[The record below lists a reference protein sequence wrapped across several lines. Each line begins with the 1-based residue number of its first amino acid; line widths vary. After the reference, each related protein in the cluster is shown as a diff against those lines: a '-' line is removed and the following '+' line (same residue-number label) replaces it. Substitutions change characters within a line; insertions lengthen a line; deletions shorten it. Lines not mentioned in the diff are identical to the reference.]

1 MRAGLITFHFAH
13 HYGAQLQAYAT
24 MRAVQALGAE
34 CQIIDYR
41 LPHTVG
47 TNRVFKSGRSVR
59 DLASNGHTALHYP
72 AFQRRFQR
80 FEDFVAREMALT
92 PRQYSSARELAAEPP
107 DCDVFLA
114 GSDQIWNP
122 YIFQD
127 KQFDPAFLLAF
138 AGEKRRIAYAPSL
151 GVPEL
156 PADKAGQLKA
166 FLEPFSALSVREKRG
181 QALLRQAAGR
191 EARVVLDPTLLLTGE
206 EWGKLAVPPQ
216 GKRGYILCYFVSDP
230 GETAP
235 YAQELAR
242 RTGLPIV
249 QLAGARRK
257 IPGAKDLVFD
267 AGPREFL
274 GLFQHAAYVVTNSF
288 HGAVFSLQF
297 QRPFFTSM
305 SPKERREPT
314 WSRIYSL
321 LSRLGCTGRVI
332 GLEETDA
339 IDAPMDY
346 AAIGA
351 RLSEARADSLAYL
364 KAALYGEPLPELPQ
378 EEQTSKGPVLCRRED
393 CTGCAA
399 CASICPVDAIT
410 MKPDREGFLR
420 PVVGD
425 TCILCRKCEG
435 VCPILHPYEKGPAP
449 ESAWAVWSQREDE
462 RVQSSSGGVFSLLV
476 RQVLEQGGAVFGA
489 ALEEDKTVR
498 HVCVRREEE
507 LAPLRGSKYVQSE
520 TGEAFRQVRGLL
532 AADTPVLFVGTACQ
546 VDGLLQ
552 YLGGPQ
558 EKLLTCDLVCH
569 GTPSPA
575 VFRACLDRLEE
586 EQGRQIA
593 HVRFRDKTKGWK
605 RPHFTVDFQDGTSWS
620 EELYSTP
627 FGRGFG
633 ASLYLRPACALC
645 RYASTSRPADLTL
658 GDFWGLD
665 EALELPVDRDKGISL
680 VLVHTEKGREALDAA
695 APGLGKMERPLAEA
709 VAGNPRLA
717 SPVQANPRRA
727 VFFAAFA
734 AQPFAQVEKAFLARP
749 PLPYRA
755 AAKVLSPAV
764 KARIRSILK

>member
-24 MRAVQALGAE
+24 MRAVHSLGVE

-47 TNRVFKSGRSVR
+47 TNRVFKGGRSLR
-59 DLASNGHTALHYP
+59 DLAANGHTALHYP
-72 AFQRRFQR
+72 AFQRRFRR
-80 FEDFVAREMALT
+80 FEDFVAREMDLT
-92 PRQYSSARELAAEPP
+92 PRRYASAQELAADPP
-107 DCDVFLA
+107 ECDVFLA

-127 KQFDPAFLLAF
+127 KHFDPAFLLSF

-156 PADKAGQLKA
+156 PEEKAAQLKEY
-166 FLEPFSALSVREKRG
+166 LEPFSALSVREKRG

-206 EWGKLAVPPQ
+206 AWGELAAPPK
-216 GKRGYILCYFVSDP
+216 GKGEYILCYFVSAP
-230 GETAP
+230 GETVP
-235 YAQELAR
+235 YAQELSR

-257 IPGAKDLVFD
+257 IPGAKELVFD

-297 QRPFFTSM
+297 RRPFFTSM
-305 SPKERREPT
+305 SPRERREPT

-321 LSRLGCTGRVI
+321 LSRLGCPGRII
-332 GLEETDA
+332 GLEETAA

-346 AAIGA
+346 DAIGEKLA
-351 RLSEARADSLAYL
+351 EARADSLAYL
-364 KAALYGEPLPELPQ
+364 KAALYGEALPELPR
-378 EEQTSKGPVLCRRED
+378 EEPAPQGPVLCRRED

-399 CASICPVDAIT
+399 CANICPVDAIA
-410 MKPDREGFLR
+410 MEPDREGFLR
-420 PVVGD
+420 PAVGAS
-425 TCILCRKCEG
+425 CILCRRCEG
-435 VCPILHPYEKGPAP
+435 VCPMLHPYEKGPVP
-449 ESAWAVWSQREDE
+449 EHAWAVWSRREEE
-462 RVQSSSGGVFSLLV
+462 RMYSSSGGVFSLLA
-476 RQVLEQGGAVFGA
+476 RQVLAQGGAVFGA
-489 ALEEDKTVR
+489 ALGEDQTVR
-498 HVCVRREEE
+498 HVCARTEAE

-520 TGEAFRQVRGLL
+520 TGEAFRQVKELL

-546 VDGLLQ
+546 VDGVLH

-586 EQGRQIA
+586 ERGGKIA
-593 HVRFRDKTKGWK
+593 DVRFRDKTKGWK
-605 RPHFTVDFQDGTSWS
+605 HPRFTVEFQDGSTWS
-620 EELYSTP
+620 EELYRTP

-633 ASLYLRPACALC
+633 ASLYLRPACAVC
-645 RYASTSRPADLTL
+645 RYTDTSRPADLTL

-665 EALELPVDRDKGISL
+665 ETLELPVDRDKGISL
-680 VLVHTEKGREALDAA
+680 VLVHTEKGRAALDAA
-695 APGLGKMERPLAEA
+695 ASGLGSMERPLAEA

-717 SPVQANPRRA
+717 SPVQASPRRA

-734 AQPFAQVEKAFLARP
+734 AQPFAQVERAFLAQP

-755 AAKVLSPAV
+755 AAKVLSPEL
-764 KARIRSILK
+764 KALIRKILK